1 MRCGKLAGAEYY
13 RYPTF
18 NLGAGAR
25 KTSWRNAACMP
36 AWGCGFWRQQSLC
49 VVRYHTMSSNS
60 ILRVARAHGRGFST
74 PCSDMS
80 LGVACSRRS
89 DVRFGNFHGVS
100 PKSIA
105 AHRRTHSLPLPRGSR
120 RRAAAVAAAATANR
134 ESCVQSSSSRTP
146 PPFSPNRDCCTVSAL
161 PALTCQ
167 TRPGWM
173 RRSHLCRR
181 SPRAC

>member
-1 MRCGKLAGAEYY
+1 MRCGKLASAEYY

-36 AWGCGFWRQQSLC
+36 AWGCGCQQSLC

-60 ILRVARAHGRGFST
+60 ILRVARTVAASRLRA
-74 PCSDMS
+74 DMIYAV
-80 LGVACSRRS
+80 GSRRS
-89 DVRFGNFHGVS
+89 QTSDLEIPMEFS

>member
-1 MRCGKLAGAEYY
+1 MCCGKLAGAEYY

-80 LGVACSRRS
+80 LGVASFRRQVWKFPWS
-89 DVRFGNFHGVS
+89 F
-100 PKSIA
+100 A
-105 AHRRTHSLPLPRGSR
+105 
-120 RRAAAVAAAATANR
+120 
-134 ESCVQSSSSRTP
+134 
-146 PPFSPNRDCCTVSAL
+146 
-161 PALTCQ
+161 
-167 TRPGWM
+167 
-173 RRSHLCRR
+173 
-181 SPRAC
+181 